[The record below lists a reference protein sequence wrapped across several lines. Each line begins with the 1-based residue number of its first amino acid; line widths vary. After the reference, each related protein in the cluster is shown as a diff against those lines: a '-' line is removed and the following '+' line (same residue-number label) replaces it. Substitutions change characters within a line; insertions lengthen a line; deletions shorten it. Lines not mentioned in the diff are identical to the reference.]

1 MGTRWMALALMVAWP
16 AESWAQA
23 ATDSTVPPASTV
35 PEPTYNV
42 TWWQTAVAVGGLAAL
57 SLADKPI
64 NTAIQNM
71 RTPTTDDIADVL
83 QYFGS
88 PVVFVPATLVPILVG
103 LISHNENLTMSG
115 VRIGSSLLL
124 AGATAGVLKYTV
136 GRWRPNESSTQY
148 KFSPVSTSHD
158 SWPSGHTTMAFAL
171 ASSAS
176 YEIHRTWA
184 TVGLYTLAA
193 GTGWARMNND
203 KHWLT
208 DVGGGVLIGITSAKF
223 VDRQWKVFGITAPSF
238 LFSSEESSVSFNISM
253 PPIR

>member
-1 MGTRWMALALMVAWP
+1 MRSRWMALVLIVLWP
-16 AESWAQA
+16 GVVWAQTA
-23 ATDSTVPPASTV
+23 ADSTVPPASTA
-35 PEPTYNV
+35 PTPTYNV
-42 TWWQTAVAVGGLAAL
+42 TWWQTGVALGGLAVL
-57 SLADKPI
+57 SLADKPV

-71 RTPTTDDIADVL
+71 RTTTTDDIADVL

-88 PVVFVPATLVPILVG
+88 PVVFVPATVVPILVG

-115 VRIGSSLLL
+115 IRIGSSLLL

-136 GRWRPNESSTQY
+136 GRWRPNETSTQY
-148 KFSPVSTSHD
+148 EFGPFSGHD

-193 GTGWARMNND
+193 GTGWARMNNE

-223 VDRQWKVFGITAPSF
+223 IDRQWEVFGITAPSF
-238 LFSSEESSVSFNISM
+238 LFSSEEASVSFNISM